1 MPPERRRPARVVIAP
16 DSFKGSITAR
26 AAARAIAAGWLT
38 VCPEDTVIPAP
49 MADGGEGTL
58 AAFES
63 HSKGA
68 TRMPIRVS
76 GPHGKKVNAHWLL
89 LRDGT
94 GVVELANTSGIELVP
109 SIDDLLP
116 LEANTVGFGEAIRDA
131 LRAGVN
137 KLVLAIGGSAST
149 DGGAGLLW
157 SLGARLKD
165 QDDQELPPTPR
176 GLQHVARIDRA
187 TLAAPPRGGV
197 TVLTDVSAPLLG
209 PTGAATVFGPQ
220 KGASQSDIVLIERAL
235 KNWAGL
241 LDADPSRAGA
251 GAAGGTG
258 FALAAWGGQLVPGA
272 REVAKLI
279 DLDHTVSGAD
289 LVVTGEGRFD
299 GQSAH
304 GKAPTVTSDIARA
317 RHIPTALIAGRI
329 DVDTSEYDWAL
340 SLTDI
345 AGSPNS
351 ALSRPATALNRAGAL
366 LATSYYTG
374 R

>member
-366 LATSYYTG
+366 LATSYHTG